1 MQFLET
7 PVHGAFILSPTLI
20 PDDRGHFAET
30 FHASQFAERGLDA
43 IVAQVN
49 LSYNDRRHTLR
60 GLHYQV
66 APHEETK
73 IVRCVRGA
81 VFDVVLDL
89 REESPTFGQWHGVE
103 LSVGNRLGLYVPK
116 GCAHGYQTL
125 EDQTEV
131 HYLVSTHHAPA
142 AYRGVRWNDPQF
154 GIVWPNSPERLMHPR
169 DASYPDYPRR

>member
-1 MQFLET
+1 MQFLDT
-7 PVHGAFILSPTLI
+7 PVHGAFILNPTLI
-20 PDDRGHFAET
+20 PDDRGYFAET
-30 FHASQFAERGLDA
+30 FHASQFAARGLDVN
-43 IVAQVN
+43 VAQVN

-73 IVRCVRGA
+73 IVRCVRGS

-89 REESPTFGQWHGVE
+89 RRDSPTYGKWHGVE
-103 LSVGNRLGLYVPK
+103 LSAVNRLGLYVPK

-131 HYLVSTHHAPA
+131 HYLVSSHYAPS

-154 GIVWPNSPERLMHPR
+154 GIVWPDCPERLMHPR
-169 DASYPDYPRR
+169 DGSYPDFPRP